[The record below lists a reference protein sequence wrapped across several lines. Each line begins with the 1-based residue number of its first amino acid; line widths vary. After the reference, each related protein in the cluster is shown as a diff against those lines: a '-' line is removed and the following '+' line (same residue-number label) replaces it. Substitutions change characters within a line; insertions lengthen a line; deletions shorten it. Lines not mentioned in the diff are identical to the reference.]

1 MKVIQSERY
10 IEQYLCKKIKSIG
23 GLCYKFVSPSNIG
36 VPDRIIFYKSKTY
49 LVELKANSTYAKL
62 SNMQKYQISQ
72 IEKQAIPVII
82 ISSTQEVDRFISEI
96 YKPDKEVYCDNC
108 HKKIIGAYYTSGDN
122 ICLECAE
129 DLIVKT
135 VDGFYTLTDYD
146 KEFYIDDE
154 LSDIPMYEIS
164 TT

>member
-1 MKVIQSERY
+1 MKVLQSERY
-10 IEQYLCKKIKSIG
+10 IEQYLVKKIKSIG

-36 VPDRIIFYKSKTY
+36 VPDRIIFYKGKTY
-49 LVELKANSTYAKL
+49 LVELKANSVYAKL
-62 SNMQKYQISQ
+62 SQMQHYQISKLMQ
-72 IEKQAIPVII
+72 QAIPVEVIN
-82 ISSTQEVDRFISEI
+82 STQRVDEFVNEI
-96 YKPDKEVYCDNC
+96 YKPDKEIYCDNC
-108 HKKIIGAYYTSGDN
+108 NKKIIGAYYTSGDN
-122 ICLECAE
+122 ICLECTE

-146 KEFYIDDE
+146 KDFYMDDE